1 MDMSLVEVDDKQVN
15 VNEVPE
21 YAAEIHS
28 YLREMEVRDSPSP
41 FFPSCH
47 LCYNNRVFVSGE
59 NQTEG
64 RLHEEAA

>member
-28 YLREMEVRDSPSP
+28 YLREMEVRLSFSFLPLLS
-41 FFPSCH
+41 S
-47 LCYNNRVFVSGE
+47 LLQQSGICF
-59 NQTEG
+59 
-64 RLHEEAA
+64 R